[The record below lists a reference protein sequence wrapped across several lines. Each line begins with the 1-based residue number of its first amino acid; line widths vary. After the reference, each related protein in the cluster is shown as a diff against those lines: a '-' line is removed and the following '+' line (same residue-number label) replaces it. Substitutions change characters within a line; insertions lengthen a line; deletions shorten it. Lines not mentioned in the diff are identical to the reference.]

1 MVYKSQHPGTQQWV
15 PGRPTSLHTAL
26 RQPKT
31 AAGSAEE
38 AGAETEFY
46 LFGKH
51 SNTMEMKA
59 T

>member
-1 MVYKSQHPGTQQWV
+1 MLYKSQHPGTQQWV
-15 PGRPTSLHTAL
+15 PGHPTNLLTAV
-26 RQPKT
+26 RQLKT
-31 AAGSAEE
+31 AAGSAEG